1 MHNKYCIQSQLS
13 DKNVIKCTFYN
24 LMGLCFSPML
34 ELQVR
39 WVIVQGD
46 MFVTDIHV
54 FEWYWK
60 LKSMI
65 DVYMYNLLQ
74 LHDHKGI
81 YMYRYMFLKK
91 KNQDAVD
98 SYLIIFS
105 MKNIP
110 TLSNKKP
117 T

>member
-1 MHNKYCIQSQLS
+1 MHLLQFNG
-13 DKNVIKCTFYN
+13 F
-24 LMGLCFSPML
+24 MFFSHARIIG
-34 ELQVR
+34 VR

-46 MFVTDIHV
+46 MFVTDI

-81 YMYRYMFLKK
+81 YMYRYMF
-91 KNQDAVD
+91 
-98 SYLIIFS
+98 F
-105 MKNIP
+105 
-110 TLSNKKP
+110 
-117 T
+117 